1 MFTKNELLDAIDE
14 LEMSPA
20 TFQNCEKLATF
31 YSLYDHLYGARMPIT
46 AAEPVREVIIPKY
59 GDSEFF
65 AHVEGINAEYAWKV
79 MEELMDAVKV
89 LQPRLY
95 EATLQRFKDA
105 I

>member
-31 YSLYDHLYGARMPIT
+31 YSLYDHLYGSHGYSNSS
-46 AAEPVREVIIPKY
+46 EPVREVIVNGY
-59 GDSEFF
+59 GDTEFLKLIDGV
-65 AHVEGINAEYAWKV
+65 AADVAWST
-79 MEELMDAVKV
+79 MNELMDAVKA

-95 EATLQRFKDA
+95 EATLQRFRDRL
-105 I
+105 